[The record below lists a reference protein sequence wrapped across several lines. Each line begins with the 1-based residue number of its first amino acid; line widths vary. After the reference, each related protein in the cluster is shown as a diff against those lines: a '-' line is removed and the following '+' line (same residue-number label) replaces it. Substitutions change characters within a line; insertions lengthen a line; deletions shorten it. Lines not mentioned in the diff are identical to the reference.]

1 MVVDQRA
8 SPLKSAVI
16 LWNVVIYDK
25 KTIFAEMI
33 ETIEE
38 MKSRK
43 IDRLCVCKTIGYPK
57 KQTEDINT

>member
-16 LWNVVIYDK
+16 LWNVVIIYDK
-25 KTIFAEMI
+25 KLFFAEMI

-38 MKSRK
+38 MESRK

-57 KQTEDINT
+57 KQTEDI